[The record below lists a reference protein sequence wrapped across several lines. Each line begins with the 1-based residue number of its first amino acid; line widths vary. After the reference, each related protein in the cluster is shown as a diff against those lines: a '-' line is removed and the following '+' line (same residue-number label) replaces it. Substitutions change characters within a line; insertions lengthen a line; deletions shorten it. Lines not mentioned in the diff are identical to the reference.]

1 MPGGKA
7 REGWSSPRCHHNK
20 EQAMTKY
27 VLPDLPYDY
36 SALEPHICARIMELH
51 HDKHHKV
58 YVDGANEA
66 LQKLADARDK
76 GDFASIAAV
85 EQALAF
91 NLSGHVLHSIF
102 WRNLSPDGGGRPAGE
117 LAAAIDRDLGGFD
130 RFKEQLTKAAA
141 TCMGSGW
148 GALICDPLSGR
159 LLTVQIHD
167 HQSHTVQGASMLMV
181 LDAWEHAYYL
191 QYQTEKAKY
200 FDAVWNIW
208 NWKDVA
214 ERYER
219 ARGMTIASEMSSAT
233 APPTGSKRPQPHAP
247 AGRA

>member
-1 MPGGKA
+1 
-7 REGWSSPRCHHNK
+7 
-20 EQAMTKY
+20 MTKY

-36 SALEPHICARIMELH
+36 SALEPHISARIMELH

-66 LQKLADARDK
+66 LKKLADARDK

-85 EQALAF
+85 EQTLAF

-102 WRNLSPDGGGRPAGE
+102 WRNLSPDGGGQPTGE

-148 GALICDPLSGR
+148 SALICDPLSGQ

-167 HQSHTVQGASMLMV
+167 HQSHTVQGASLLMV

-208 NWKDVA
+208 NWKDIA

-219 ARGMTIASEMSSAT
+219 ARGMMLASEMSRTAT
-233 APPTGSKRPQPHAP
+233 PPAGKRPQPHAP